1 MRGGGSMKT
10 PDRISIVYG
19 AGNRVYDP
27 IIGDY
32 TSETGDKI
40 QILPCML
47 NFISKAQLMREY
59 GTINERIMIA
69 RFNKE
74 IKPFDYA
81 LYPNDLDDSKLDRYE
96 LEDKR
101 DLPIKGAVRL
111 KRIRL

>member
-1 MRGGGSMKT
+1 MRGGGKMKT
-10 PDRISIVYG
+10 PDRITIVYE
-19 AGNRVYDP
+19 ASNRVYNP

-32 TSETGDKI
+32 TAEINDKV

-47 NFISKAQLMREY
+47 NFVSKAQLMREY
-59 GTINERIMIA
+59 GTINERIMIV
-69 RFNKE
+69 RFNKK

-101 DLPIKGAVRL
+101 DLPIKGSVRL
-111 KRIRL
+111 KRVRL

>member
-1 MRGGGSMKT
+1 MRGGGNMKT
-10 PDRISIVYG
+10 PNRITIVYE

-32 TSETGDKI
+32 TSETNDKV

-59 GTINERIMIA
+59 GTTNERIMIV

-111 KRIRL
+111 KRVRL